1 MAKKGP
7 FPEPMEKREKNCEF
21 PPCHQE
27 EPSLFT
33 SDTSAEAQVSTFSNS
48 DPRPALSSALI
59 PKESWGLVNS
69 PVIHFLLGVELGC
82 HLSAGND
89 TPHLDYL
96 APNRMEQQ
104 KEGEEGY
111 EKKSSA

>member
-33 SDTSAEAQVSTFSNS
+33 SDTSAEGKLTECYARKCKTRYVNN
-48 DPRPALSSALI
+48 ALI
-59 PKESWGLVNS
+59 ILFREP
-69 PVIHFLLGVELGC
+69 F
-82 HLSAGND
+82 
-89 TPHLDYL
+89 
-96 APNRMEQQ
+96 
-104 KEGEEGY
+104 
-111 EKKSSA
+111 